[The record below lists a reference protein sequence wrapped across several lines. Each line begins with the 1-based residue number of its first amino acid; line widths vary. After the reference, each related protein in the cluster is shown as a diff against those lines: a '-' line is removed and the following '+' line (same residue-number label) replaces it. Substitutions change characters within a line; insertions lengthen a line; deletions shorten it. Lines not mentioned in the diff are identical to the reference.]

1 MNKGRNVAI
10 LMGCLLVLS
19 LLTLLTRTFG
29 DNRTG
34 VIDNVR
40 YVRDSDPANSDV
52 LYEFYFVGDEVMQ
65 GVLSQDE
72 SGTYNI
78 VVSLRVPIE
87 RDESEIDVDIN
98 DEVPDYTLVPYAY
111 SYSVRGETKK
121 AAEVTYSEI
130 DPDGGEIYGKDE
142 EPFGRFSKNVFKTM
156 IFGKKPLV
164 SVLQAVI
171 VAAIAAGGV
180 LIIFFAEE
188 LWHFFNRKGEDE
200 IPEWH
205 DMDIYKRVGGVI
217 IALSVVLLIVFII
230 I

>member
-1 MNKGRNVAI
+1 M
-10 LMGCLLVLS
+10 
-19 LLTLLTRTFG
+19 
-29 DNRTG
+29 
-34 VIDNVR
+34 
-40 YVRDSDPANSDV
+40 
-52 LYEFYFVGDEVMQ
+52 
-65 GVLSQDE
+65 
-72 SGTYNI
+72 
-78 VVSLRVPIE
+78 
-87 RDESEIDVDIN
+87 
-98 DEVPDYTLVPYAY
+98 
-111 SYSVRGETKK
+111 RGETKK
-121 AAEVTYSEI
+121 AAEVTYSETVS
-130 DPDGGEIYGKDE
+130 DGGEIAGKDE

-217 IALSVVLLIVFII
+217 IAVSVVLLIVFII